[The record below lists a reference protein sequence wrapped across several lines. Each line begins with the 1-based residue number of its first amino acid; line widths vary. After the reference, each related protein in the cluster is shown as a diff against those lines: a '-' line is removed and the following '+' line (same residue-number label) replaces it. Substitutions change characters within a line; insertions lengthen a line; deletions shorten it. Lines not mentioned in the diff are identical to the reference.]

1 MNASDLQS
9 LWTLLAGLD
18 WGLIGWATVETLMMT
33 GASLVFTVL
42 LGLPL
47 GVLLFLLSPGQ
58 MLAQRS
64 VYQTLSLVVNVLRSV
79 PFLILLILMIP
90 LTRIIMGSALGVP
103 GVIPPLVVSAAPFF
117 ARLVENVLRELE
129 PGVLEASRAMG
140 ANTRETV
147 FWVLLPEARTGIVAA
162 VIVTAITLVGY
173 SAMSGVIGGGGLGD
187 LALRFGY
194 QRYQSDVMWV
204 TVIILV
210 VLVQALQVCGD
221 GLVRRLQ
228 RR

>member
-1 MNASDLQS
+1 MSGADVQGFWS
-9 LWTLLAGLD
+9 LLVGLD
-18 WGLIGWATVETLMMT
+18 WELIGWATVETLMMT

-58 MLAQRS
+58 MLEQRGT
-64 VYQTLSLVVNVLRSV
+64 YQTLSLVVNVLRSV

-117 ARLVENVLRELE
+117 GRLVENVLRELD
-129 PGVLEASRAMG
+129 PGVLEASRSMG

-162 VIVTAITLVGY
+162 IVVTAITLVGY

-194 QRYQSDVMWV
+194 QRYQSDVMWA

-210 VLVQALQVCGD
+210 ALVQAMQVFGD

>member
-1 MNASDLQS
+1 MNASDMQNW
-9 LWTLLAGLD
+9 WTLLAGMD
-18 WGLIGWATVETLMMT
+18 WGLIGWATVETLTMT

-162 VIVTAITLVGY
+162 VVVTAITLVGY

>member
-1 MNASDLQS
+1 MSGADVQGFWS
-9 LWTLLAGLD
+9 LLAGLD
-18 WGLIGWATVETLMMT
+18 WALIGWATVETLMMT

-58 MLAQRS
+58 MLEQRGT
-64 VYQTLSLVVNVLRSV
+64 YQVLSLVVNVLRSV

-103 GVIPPLVVSAAPFF
+103 GVIPPLVLSAAPFF
-117 ARLVENVLRELE
+117 GRLVENVLRELD
-129 PGVLEASRAMG
+129 PGVLEASRSMG

-162 VIVTAITLVGY
+162 IVVTAITLVGY

-194 QRYQSDVMWV
+194 QRYQSDVMWA

-210 VLVQALQVCGD
+210 VLVQAMQVFGD

>member
-1 MNASDLQS
+1 MNGVDVQAFWS
-9 LWTLLAGLD
+9 LMAGMD

-58 MLAQRS
+58 MLAHGRS
-64 VYQTLSLVVNVLRSV
+64 YQALSLVVNILRSV

-103 GVIPPLVVSAAPFF
+103 GVIPPLVLSAAPFF
-117 ARLVENVLRELE
+117 GRLVENVLRELD
-129 PGVLEASRAMG
+129 PGVLEASRSMG

-162 VIVTAITLVGY
+162 VVVTAITLVGY

-210 VLVQALQVCGD
+210 ILVQAMQVFGD

-228 RR
+228 RK